1 MGITEVAS
9 ILENQR
15 IISRMENAQIRARME
30 TTRIIGRL
38 IRERAGKG
46 PGLIERSA
54 DTGEIR
60 TPPPANLKSVELS
73 QAIKAL
79 RGIGERLAA
88 SNRADSIS
96 EPTRVALR
104 GLAETQDLDLI
115 ESKGGLI
122 DRTL

>member
-15 IISRMENAQIRARME
+15 IINRMENAQIRARME
-30 TTRIIGRL
+30 TSRIIGRL
-38 IRERAGKG
+38 IRERARKG
-46 PGLIERSA
+46 PGLIDRSA
-54 DTGEIR
+54 STDKIR

-73 QAIKAL
+73 QTIKAL
-79 RGIGERLAA
+79 RRIGERLAA
-88 SNRADSIS
+88 SNQADSSS
-96 EPTRVALR
+96 EPTQVALR